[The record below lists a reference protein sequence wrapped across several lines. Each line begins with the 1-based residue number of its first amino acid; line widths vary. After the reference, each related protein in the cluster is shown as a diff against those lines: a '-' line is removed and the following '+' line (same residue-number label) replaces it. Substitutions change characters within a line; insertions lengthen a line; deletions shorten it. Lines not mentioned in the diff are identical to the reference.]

1 MKARSAAIQGA
12 LAAAG
17 LVAAYFTWQRP
28 AETQKK
34 ESVVIADANKNSLER
49 VSYSD
54 GTRIVTVEK
63 KDRFL
68 VTLAY
73 LPGKRPEYDAGSPF
87 DEVDAGTLPDGGVIP
102 KRPPPPPPVADRT
115 VFANERAEQLW
126 TKLTPFEGTRA
137 LGVIPTEKLSEL
149 GLENSSK
156 RLELTISGTPTSF
169 IINKQIAGV
178 AGSYAQN
185 EKTKEVFLVSNQLFN
200 ELDPNSTVL
209 VDRRLHTFKLTE
221 FDAFTLTSGG
231 KTSSFVASGADI
243 PATMRIAPAATP
255 DKPDELTK
263 NWHDKIWSRLVVTD
277 VLSKDEQPK
286 NGAPEVV
293 LRIEYTLKGKPQG
306 WLELGNDEKQNWWA
320 RSENT
325 ASWVSLH
332 MGAQDIA
339 LEGSKLAQGNGL

>member
-12 LAAAG
+12 LATAG
-17 LVAAYFTWQRP
+17 LVAAWFTWQRP
-28 AETQKK
+28 PETQKK
-34 ESVVIADANKNSLER
+34 ESVVVADANKNSLDR

-68 VTLAY
+68 VSLAY
-73 LPGKRPEYDAGSPF
+73 LPGKRPEYDAGSPM
-87 DEVDAGTLPDGGVIP
+87 DDADAGTLPDGGVMP
-102 KRPPPPPPVADRT
+102 RRPPPPPPAPDRT
-115 VFANERAEQLW
+115 VYANERAEQLW
-126 TKLTPFEGTRA
+126 AKLTPFEGTRA
-137 LGVIPTEKLSEL
+137 LGVVSGEKLSEL
-149 GLENSSK
+149 GLENSPR
-156 RLELTISGTPTSF
+156 RLELTISGNPVGF
-169 IINKQIAGV
+169 VINKSVPGL

-185 EKTKEVFLVSNQLFN
+185 EKSKEVFLVSNSLFS

-221 FDAFTLTSGG
+221 FDALTLMSGG
-231 KTSSFVASGADI
+231 KTLALVASGAEV

-306 WLELGNDEKQNWWA
+306 WLELANDEKQAWWA

-325 ASWVSLH
+325 ASWVALH
-332 MGAQDIA
+332 SGAQDIA
-339 LEGSKLAQGNGL
+339 LEGSKLAQGTP

>member
-17 LVAAYFTWQRP
+17 LVAAYVTWQRP
-28 AETQKK
+28 PETQKK
-34 ESVVIADANKNSLER
+34 ESVIIADANKNSLER

-54 GTRIVTVEK
+54 GTRVVTVEK
-63 KDRFL
+63 KDRFY

-73 LPGKRPEYDAGSPF
+73 LPGKRPEYDAGSPM
-87 DEVDAGTLPDGGVIP
+87 DELDAGTLPDGGVMP
-102 KRPPPPPPVADRT
+102 KRPPPPPPVPDRT
-115 VFANERAEQLW
+115 VYANERAEQLW

-137 LGVIPTEKLSEL
+137 LGAISTEKLSEL
-149 GLENSSK
+149 GLEGSPR
-156 RLELTISGTPTSF
+156 RLELTISGAPVSF
-169 IINKQIAGV
+169 VINKQVAGL

-185 EKTKEVFLVSNQLFN
+185 EKTKDVFLVSNQLFN

-221 FDAFTLTSGG
+221 FDAFTVSSGG
-231 KTSSFVASGADI
+231 KTASYVASGADI

-263 NWHDKIWSRLVVTD
+263 NWHDKIWSRLVVTE
-277 VLSKDEQPK
+277 VLSKDEPPR

-293 LRIEYTLKGKPQG
+293 LRLEYSLKGKPVG
-306 WLELGNDEKQNWWA
+306 WLELANDEKQAWWA

-325 ASWVSLH
+325 ASWVALH
-332 MGAQDIA
+332 SGTQDIA
-339 LEGSKLAQGNGL
+339 LEGSKLAQGTAP